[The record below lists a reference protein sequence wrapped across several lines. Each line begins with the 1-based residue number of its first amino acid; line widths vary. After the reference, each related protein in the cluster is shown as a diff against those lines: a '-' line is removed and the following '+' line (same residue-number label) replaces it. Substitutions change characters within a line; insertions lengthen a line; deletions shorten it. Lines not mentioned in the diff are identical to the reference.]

1 MATAF
6 TYFYDDLMPLVP
18 GCPMAMANKALLRA
32 AQEWCEKTLCWRAWL
47 DDVTTLTDE
56 NTYDFNVVAGQ
67 EVVQLLRATLDGQDI
82 LVMTPDSIP
91 ANWRTSTA
99 WSDRTGIFTQ
109 DASSFVLVPTPAADL
124 IVQTEVALRPT
135 NTATGVEDA
144 IFAAYANEI
153 ATGAAARLHAM
164 PGKPYTYA
172 ASTARKEF
180 QDAIAT
186 TASEVWHAFSR
197 APQRV
202 RASFL

>member
-1 MATAF
+1 MKVWTQ
-6 TYFYDDLMPLVP
+6 FYDYLMPHVP
-18 GCPMAMANKALLRA
+18 GCPMAMANLQLRLA
-32 AQEWCEKTLCWRAWL
+32 AQEWCDKTLCWRAWL

-56 NTYDFNVVAGQ
+56 NSYDFPVTSTQ
-67 EVVQLLRATLDGQDI
+67 EVVQLLRATLDGQSI
-82 LVMTPDSIP
+82 EVLTPDSVP
-91 ANWRTSTA
+91 ANWQSDTS
-99 WSDRTGIFTQ
+99 WSRRRGIFTQ
-109 DASSFVLVPTPAADL
+109 DAASFVLVPMPAADL
-124 IVQTEVALRPT
+124 IVQTEVALRPS

-144 IFAAYANEI
+144 IFAAYVNEI

-180 QDAIAT
+180 NDAIAT

-202 RASFL
+202 RASYL